1 MTRKRFVKLCMS
13 QGWQRNDA
21 QLLAARVG
29 PAGSYDRLFSIF
41 EFICTVKTAGV
52 MLADQIGTF
61 SDNVYEALKGVVC
74 DERSWEKVAYSGATA
89 GDGRAS
95 GKSCLR

>member
-21 QLLAARVG
+21 QLLASRVG

-41 EFICTVKTAGV
+41 EFIRTVETAGV
-52 MLADQIGTF
+52 MLADQINTF

-74 DERSWEKVAYSGATA
+74 DEWSWEKAAYCGAATGNGWKAGTA
-89 GDGRAS
+89 
-95 GKSCLR
+95 

>member
-1 MTRKRFVKLCMS
+1 MTRKRFIKLCMS

-29 PAGSYDRLFSIF
+29 PAGSYDRLLRIF
-41 EFICTVKTAGV
+41 EFIRTVETAGV
-52 MLADQIGTF
+52 MLVDQINTF
-61 SDNVYEALKGVVC
+61 SDNVYKALKGVVC

>member
-41 EFICTVKTAGV
+41 EFIRTVETAGV
-52 MLADQIGTF
+52 MLADQISAF
-61 SDNVYEALKGVVC
+61 SDAVYETLKGVC
-74 DERSWEKVAYSGATA
+74 NERDKGW
-89 GDGRAS
+89 DGCEWLHRTP
-95 GKSCLR
+95 CCH

>member
-29 PAGSYDRLFSIF
+29 HAGSYDRLLSIF
-41 EFICTVKTAGV
+41 EFIK
-52 MLADQIGTF
+52 
-61 SDNVYEALKGVVC
+61 E
-74 DERSWEKVAYSGATA
+74 
-89 GDGRAS
+89 
-95 GKSCLR
+95 